1 MNTSFITFCEKH
13 NMATEVAAGVL
24 AEEWRVMLSE
34 TTAGMW
40 KDYVMN
46 GWWGARQGF
55 PMK

>member
-46 GWWGARQGF
+46 GW
-55 PMK
+55 